1 MSSRYRMIGRLAG
14 VLALAG
20 FALAAGAAVAA
31 EDGTEVVARLG
42 SSNVTLS
49 DLKEF
54 VLGLDPQTREQ
65 AAKDPQILTRLVRV
79 ELARMAL
86 LSEAKEKHW
95 DQQPDIVRQ
104 IERARDQTIASS
116 YLTSVAALPAS
127 YPSDAEI
134 QAAYEQNRDR
144 FMVPRQYQISQI
156 FIAVPAG
163 ADKAAEDAAHRR
175 ADDLV
180 KKAKAK
186 GANFAELARK
196 NSDQPDAAK
205 TGGDLGWL
213 PETQILPEVRSVVAG
228 MAKNEISD
236 AIHSGAG
243 WHIVELFD
251 TRPAGP
257 RPLAEVRDTIVQFLR
272 QRKLEEN
279 EQAYLGK
286 LLESKHAA
294 INEIGL
300 AKLLD
305 TAK

>member
-1 MSSRYRMIGRLAG
+1 MRLRHRVIGRRAG
-14 VLALAG
+14 ILVLTGLILG
-20 FALAAGAAVAA
+20 IGAAVAA
-31 EDGTEVVARLG
+31 EDGAEVVARLG
-42 SSNVTLS
+42 AANVTLA
-49 DLKEF
+49 DLKDF
-54 VLGLDPQTREQ
+54 VLGLDPQTRQQ
-65 AAKDPQILTRLVRV
+65 AAKDPQLLTRLVRV

-95 DQQPDIVRQ
+95 DEQPDVARQ
-104 IERARDQTIASS
+104 IERARNQTIAAS
-116 YLTSVAALPAS
+116 YLASVAALPAS

-134 QAAYEQNRDR
+134 QSAYDQNRDR
-144 FMVPRQYQISQI
+144 FMVPRQYDVAQI
-156 FIAVPAG
+156 FVAVPAG
-163 ADKAAEDAAHRR
+163 ADKATEDAAHRR

-228 MAKNEISD
+228 MGKNEISD
-236 AIHSGAG
+236 AIRSSAG
-243 WHIVELFD
+243 WHIVELID

-257 RPLAEVRDTIVQFLR
+257 RPLAEVRDAVVQGLR

-294 INEIGL
+294 VNEIGL

-305 TAK
+305 VAK